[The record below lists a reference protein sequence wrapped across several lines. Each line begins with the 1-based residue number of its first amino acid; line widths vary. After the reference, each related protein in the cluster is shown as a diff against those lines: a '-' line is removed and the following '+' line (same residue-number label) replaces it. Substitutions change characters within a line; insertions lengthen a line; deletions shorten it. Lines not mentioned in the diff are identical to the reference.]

1 MTETT
6 CDTSVKTAR
15 DAFAGGALE
24 VRRGPVDEGTGL
36 SRLRLRPP
44 AVAELGAQSQELGL
58 GGLFGRHQPVNRAMN
73 NSTQTTHTVQG
84 PHVLSIFYFSP
95 KHTFVTSVYIYC

>member
-6 CDTSVKTAR
+6 CDTSIKTAR

-44 AVAELGAQSQELGL
+44 AVAELRAQSQELGL
-58 GGLFGRHQPVNRAMN
+58 GGLFGRHQPVNRAMRSDN
-73 NSTQTTHTVQG
+73 TRHTCARHFLFLSKHTV
-84 PHVLSIFYFSP
+84 
-95 KHTFVTSVYIYC
+95 VTRVRIYC